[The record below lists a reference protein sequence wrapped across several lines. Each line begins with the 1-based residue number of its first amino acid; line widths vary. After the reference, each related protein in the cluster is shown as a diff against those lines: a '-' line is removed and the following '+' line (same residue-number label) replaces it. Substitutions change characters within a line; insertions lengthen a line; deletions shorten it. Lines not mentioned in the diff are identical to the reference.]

1 MHHITAE
8 NSTISGPLRLTSYY
22 VVAPYN
28 DPKTR
33 FNLLLGATVQ
43 VMQKEPTGEFA
54 SMVIGG
60 HYSDVDVVT
69 NDGWMW

>member
-1 MHHITAE
+1 MEITFTAE
-8 NSTISGPLRLTSYY
+8 DSTISGPLRLTSYY

-43 VMQKEPTGEFA
+43 VMQKEPTGELVA
-54 SMVIGG
+54 WSL
-60 HYSDVDVVT
+60 VVT
-69 NDGWMW
+69 IVMCVWPLMW